1 MKSVWFYII
10 ASLILVL
17 SALLIYIRSVL
28 DSIEFGINL
37 QDINLT
43 DLSSNSIKE
52 GKSFITLKLGFFIKY
67 IGLFDIS
74 FTNLNIK
81 AYYNNQLIVSS
92 SDNPENNKKVYL
104 INGVKNYLSHI
115 FDIVINSNTTN
126 LLIKIAKKQKYTINY
141 ELSFKVLGLTIKYKS
156 KYENN

>member
-28 DSIEFGINL
+28 ESIEFGINL

-52 GKSFITLKLGFFIKY
+52 GKSFITLKLGFFIKF

-74 FTNLNIK
+74 FTDLKIK

-92 SDNPENNKKVYL
+92 SNSPENSKKIYL
-104 INGVKNYLSHI
+104 KNGVKNYLTHI
-115 FDIVINSNTTN
+115 FDVAINANTTN
-126 LLIKIAKKQKYTINY
+126 LLIKVTKKQKYTIDY
-141 ELSFKVLGLTIKYKS
+141 ELSFKILGLTIKYKS